1 MTEERSVAARSQSS
15 PEEIWRR
22 YDAMEA
28 RLTAPLSRRML
39 DLGGVGPG
47 MRVLD
52 LATGRG
58 EPAIPAAHRV
68 GAAGVVLGVDLS
80 ESMLKM
86 ARERAAA
93 EGVTN
98 LELRVMNASSL
109 DGIPPSS
116 FDVTLAR
123 WALMYLDSPQEA
135 LAGAHRA
142 LVAGGR
148 LVAAVMAEPERV
160 SYHHWPRR
168 LLEKYRP
175 LPAIDTAAPGP
186 FRYADPDRLPRDLRR
201 AGFTVEQVEELSV
214 PVMEAETADELI
226 AWVRAFGLNRLL
238 DGVPEQMQRSWEAD
252 VAREAEGLR
261 QDGLLRLF
269 SVTRIVVA
277 VANRGA

>member
-1 MTEERSVAARSQSS
+1 MGARSQLSS
-15 PEEIWRR
+15 EEVWRR

-28 RLTAPLSRRML
+28 RLTAPLTRRML
-39 DLGGVGPG
+39 DLGGVAPG

-68 GAAGVVLGVDLS
+68 GASGVVLGVDLS
-80 ESMLKM
+80 ASMLQM
-86 ARERAAA
+86 ARERASA

-98 LELRVMNASSL
+98 LELRVMDATSL
-109 DGIPPSS
+109 DGVPRSS

-123 WALMYLDSPQEA
+123 WALMYMDAPQEA

-148 LVAAVMAEPERV
+148 FVAAVMAEPERV
-160 SYHHWPRR
+160 SYHQWPRL
-168 LLEKYRP
+168 LLERYRP
-175 LPAIDTAAPGP
+175 LPPIDTAVPGP

-201 AGFTVEQVEELSV
+201 AGFTVEHVEELSV
-214 PVMEAETADELI
+214 PVVEVATADELV
-226 AWVRAFGLNRLL
+226 AWVRTFGLERLL
-238 DGVPEQMQRSWEAD
+238 DGLPEQVQRSWEED
-252 VAREAEGLR
+252 VAREAESLR

-269 SVTRIVVA
+269 SVTRIVAA
-277 VANRGA
+277 VARG